1 MLSIRKRLGH
11 ALVCGSIGMLSAAVS
26 WASNAESYPNRQIT
40 VVTFVPNGSAPDAI
54 FRAVAVELGKE
65 LGQEVVVE
73 NRPGGGGTVSARYV
87 RNSRPDGYTLLLN
100 GSSRLL
106 SALARGES
114 EDAFAGL
121 VPVSNMIAVPMAF
134 AVRDDLNV
142 EDLDG
147 FVALARKKPR
157 EISYASTGIGSI
169 AHVYGE
175 LMSRNADVEILHA
188 PYNQT
193 ANSYTDLIGKR
204 IHSIF
209 STVGTLRPFVDAGQV
224 KLLAV
229 TGKARTSAVPNVPTF
244 EEQGYKGMDVIAWN
258 GVFVPE
264 RTPQAA
270 IDRLGKALQKVARI
284 SSVQELANGFGM
296 EMIGSS
302 PDEFGKSLDEERKYW
317 AKVIQETGI
326 KIE

>member
-1 MLSIRKRLGH
+1 MLNIRKKLRHTL
-11 ALVCGSIGMLSAAVS
+11 LCGSIGLLLTAVPL
-26 WASNAESYPNRQIT
+26 ASQAQNYPNRPIT

-54 FRAVAVELGKE
+54 FRAVAVELGKD

-73 NRPGGGGTVSARYV
+73 NRPGGGGTVSARHV
-87 RNSRPDGYTLLLN
+87 RNSKPDGYTVLLN

-121 VPVSNMIAVPMAF
+121 TPVSSMIAVPMAF
-134 AVRDDLNV
+134 AVRSDLEVENLDD
-142 EDLDG
+142 
-147 FVALARKKPR
+147 FVQLARKNPK

-175 LMSRNADVEILHA
+175 LMSRNADIEILHA

-209 STVGTLRPFVDAGQV
+209 STVGTLRPFVEAGQV
-224 KLLAV
+224 KLLGV
-229 TGKARTSAVPNVPTF
+229 TGETRTSAVPEVPTF

-264 RTPQAA
+264 GTSAEI
-270 IDRLGKALQKVARI
+270 IDRLGQALQKAAKNPSIR
-284 SSVQELANGFGM
+284 ELANGFGM
-296 EMIGSS
+296 EMTGSS
-302 PDEFGKSLDEERKYW
+302 PEEFGESLDKERDYW